1 MIIRNFKKNNKR
13 FLLLLIL
20 IPFLF
25 RWIYKYTNISLD
37 IIRPHD
43 QDQDFDII
51 LSWDNVNLEWIFVK
65 NTLKWYDEY
74 IFETQ
79 KWIFYPQNY
88 PLNIDSLLWK
98 NIELIWEIKKVWEN
112 NIFLIKETRD
122 LDDLIVIADKKYY
135 FIWNL
140 LIIDTKDRP
149 DILPILEKN
158 NISIN
163 YQNNHLL
170 DIKPFLCSKISSYRN
185 CKTMIENFELSEN
198 EYFNSYNWLM
208 FYKNSELEWT
218 MFNVPLIWY
227 HFDIENESTLL
238 NISSIIYNINS
249 EYIIKNYTKRI
260 KERCKFDK
268 IEDLQI
274 ESKDYNLLK
283 TQVIWL
289 KKKNSEICIVEFDM
303 MNQWEIKK

>member
-25 RWIYKYTNISLD
+25 RGIYKYTNISLD

-51 LSWDNVNLEWIFVK
+51 LSGDNVNLEGIFVK
-65 NTLKWYDEY
+65 NTLKGYDEY

-79 KWIFYPQNY
+79 KGIFYPQNY
-88 PLNIDSLLWK
+88 PLNIDSLLGK
-98 NIELIWEIKKVWEN
+98 NIELIGEIKKVGEN

-135 FIWNL
+135 FIGNL

-198 EYFNSYNWLM
+198 EYFNSYNGLM

-218 MFNVPLIWY
+218 MFNVPLIGY

-283 TQVIWL
+283 TQVIGL